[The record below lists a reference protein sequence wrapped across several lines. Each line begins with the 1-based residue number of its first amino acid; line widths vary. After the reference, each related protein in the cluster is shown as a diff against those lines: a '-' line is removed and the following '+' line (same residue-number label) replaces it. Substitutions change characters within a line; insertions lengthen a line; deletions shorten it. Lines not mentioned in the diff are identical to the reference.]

1 MRMTLG
7 PVITISVMG
16 FTQIFSWGATYYLL
30 AILAE
35 PIKADTGWNP
45 TLVAGGLSL
54 GLLVS
59 GVTSP
64 IVGKAIQNYG
74 GKCVLTASSA
84 ILAVGLAAL
93 SVSSNL
99 LFYFVSWT
107 ILGVGMGAGLYD
119 AAFAT
124 LTQIYGSAARSTITA
139 LTLIAGFSSSIC
151 WPLSAYLLEYWG
163 WRGVCLFYAG
173 FHFGICLPLHLMLIP
188 LNTAGNSI
196 KAETCKRSPDVDS
209 RYYALAVVM
218 TLIAVV
224 SAIMSVFLVAMLQV
238 TGMSQVAAVGVAAL
252 LGPSQVAVRLAEMLL
267 GRHYHPTWTLVA
279 ATGLIASGL
288 SMLALASWQV
298 PAVILYGGGIGI
310 AWVARGTV
318 PLALFGGRDYAIL
331 MGRLALPSLIA
342 QAVAPLIGARFLDTY
357 GAGTTLI
364 LLLSV
369 ALLTLAIAI
378 WLKAL
383 SSARP
388 T

>member
-1 MRMTLG
+1 
-7 PVITISVMG
+7 MG
-16 FTQIFSWGATYYLL
+16 FTQIFAWGATYYLL

-35 PIKADTGWNP
+35 PISADTGWDQAW
-45 TLVAGGLSL
+45 VASGLSL
-54 GLLVS
+54 SLLVS
-59 GVTSP
+59 GVISP
-64 IVGKAIQNYG
+64 TVGKAIQRYG
-74 GKCVLTASSA
+74 GKFVLTVSSA
-84 ILAVGLAAL
+84 ILAVGLSAL

-99 LFYFVSWT
+99 LLYFVSWA

-124 LTQIYGSAARSTITA
+124 LGRIYGSAARSTITA

-151 WPLSAYLLEYWG
+151 WPLSAYLLEYCG

-173 FHFGICLPLHLMLIP
+173 FHFGICLPLHLMFIP

-196 KAETCKRSPDVDS
+196 EAKTCNLLRGVDS
-209 RYYALAVVM
+209 RYYVLAVVM

-224 SAIMSVFLVAMLQV
+224 SAIMSVFLVALLQA
-238 TGMSQVAAVGVAAL
+238 TGMGRVAAVGVAAL
-252 LGPSQVAVRLAEMLL
+252 LGPSQVAVRLGEMLL

-288 SMLALASWQV
+288 SMLELASWQV

-318 PLALFGGRDYAIL
+318 PLALFGAQDYAIL
-331 MGRLALPSLIA
+331 MGRLAFPSLLA
-342 QAVAPLIGARFLDTY
+342 QAVAPLLGAFLLDVY
-357 GAGTTLI
+357 GVGTTLGF
-364 LLLSV
+364 LLSV
-369 ALLTLAIAI
+369 ALLTLATAI

-383 SSARP
+383 SPVRS